1 MKLKKPIPEK
11 NPNLFLEKGEKICT
25 ECNGW
30 GFIPSVNTEM
40 NEYAVK
46 EYEYEGWARC
56 PRCLGR
62 CALEFIDAAVGKNRD
77 PRWA

>member
-1 MKLKKPIPEK
+1 MKLKNPIPEK

-30 GFIPSVNTEM
+30 GFIPAVNTEKDG
-40 NEYAVK
+40 YV
-46 EYEYEGWARC
+46 YDGWRRC